1 MKTIAFVVLFVA
13 YGLTRE
19 AFPDAAQYLSVILG
33 GWMFYLFIRFFQWI
47 FRSKKDRRP
56 PTDRQL
62 DFIDALM
69 EEREVE
75 PWMLAEEP
83 KNIKE
88 ASALIKKLLAQPERS
103 KQSRAAYRR
112 SHVGSAI
119 EDDADFTI

>member
-1 MKTIAFVVLFVA
+1 MKTIAFVALFVV

-19 AFPDAAQYLSVILG
+19 AFPNAAQYLSVLLG
-33 GWMFYLFIRFFQWI
+33 GWIFYLFIRFFQWI

-88 ASALIKKLLAQPERS
+88 ASALIKTLLAQPERS
-103 KQSRAAYRR
+103 APPRTTRRRSRA
-112 SHVGSAI
+112 SNAI